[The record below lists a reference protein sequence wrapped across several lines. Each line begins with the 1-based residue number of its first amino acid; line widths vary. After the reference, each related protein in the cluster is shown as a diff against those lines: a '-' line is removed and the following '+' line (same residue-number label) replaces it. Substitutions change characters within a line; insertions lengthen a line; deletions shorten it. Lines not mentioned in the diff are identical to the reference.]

1 MRLLTQKKTLLLT
14 LLIVAV
20 CVTGTFAHTAYWDGK
35 LHVVYHLSDAA
46 KVNFVLNNIRNHLN
60 GGGGEEKLDIV
71 LVIHGPALE
80 AFERMN
86 VTDKMVETV
95 KEVQSQGVSLVACEN
110 TLSAKLIDFDELIG
124 DFKIAEEGGVT
135 RIAELQARGYLYIRP

>member
-1 MRLLTQKKTLLLT
+1 MRLFTQLRTLYLA
-14 LLIVAV
+14 LLIITVSAS
-20 CVTGTFAHTAYWDGK
+20 GALSHTAHWDGK

-46 KVNFVLNNIRNHLN
+46 KVNFVLNNIRNHLK

-80 AFERMN
+80 EFERMN
-86 VTDKMVETV
+86 VTDKMIERV
-95 KEVQSQGVSLVACEN
+95 KDVQSQGVSMVACQN

-124 DFKIAEEGGVT
+124 NFQIAEEGGVT
-135 RIAELQARGYLYIRP
+135 RIAELQARGYLYLRP

>member
-1 MRLLTQKKTLLLT
+1 MRLFTQLRTLYLT

-20 CVTGTFAHTAYWDGK
+20 YATGALSHTAHWDGK

-46 KVNFVLNNIRNHLN
+46 KVNFVLNNIRNHLK

-80 AFERMN
+80 EFERLN
-86 VTDKMVETV
+86 VTDKMIERV
-95 KEVQSQGVSLVACEN
+95 KDIQSQGVSMVACQN

-124 DFKIAEEGGVT
+124 NFQIAEEGGVT
-135 RIAELQARGYLYIRP
+135 RIAELQARGYLYLRP